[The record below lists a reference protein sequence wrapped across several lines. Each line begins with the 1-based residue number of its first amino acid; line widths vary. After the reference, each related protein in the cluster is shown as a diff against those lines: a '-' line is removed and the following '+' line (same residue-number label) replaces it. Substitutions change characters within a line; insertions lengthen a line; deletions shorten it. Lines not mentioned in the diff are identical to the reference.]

1 MYLQTI
7 RGTADPF
14 LDSELWGW
22 GLGLGDWGWGLD
34 AWGLDL
40 GLGLVL
46 EGFGLD
52 VYTIFMLGDICY
64 ANETCVVFCFVICAM
79 Y

>member
-40 GLGLVL
+40 GLGFVL

-52 VYTIFMLGDICY
+52 VYTIRMLG
-64 ANETCVVFCFVICAM
+64 VVFCFVICAR

>member
-34 AWGLDL
+34 AWGLDF
-40 GLGLVL
+40 GRGCVL
-46 EGFGLD
+46 QGFWRD
-52 VYTIFMLGDICY
+52 VYTMGVLG
-64 ANETCVVFCFVICAM
+64 VVFCFVIGAR